1 MISASSTPSIRS
13 EAAEKE
19 TSLFPQTQGPIRWQ
33 RVLFRGHREL
43 HEVELL
49 ALLLRTSGR
58 QQGSVWEQARRC
70 WEGFQDLRALER
82 AGVQEIANH
91 AAISSDKAA
100 AIKAALELGRRL
112 AQQPLSRGEAFVCSR
127 QIWRAYGP
135 RMAGQEQETFWAL
148 LLDQGNRLLREVQVS
163 AGSINRCPVTPT
175 EVFAPALREKAV
187 GMILLHNHPSGHP
200 EPSPEDRA
208 LTERLQQVAQLVGIR
223 LLDHLVLGDQ
233 SYVSFADRG
242 WL

>member
-1 MISASSTPSIRS
+1 MSAAPPTREHT

-19 TSLFPQTQGPIRWQ
+19 SVLFSQTKGPVPLQ
-33 RVLFRGHREL
+33 RLMFRGHREL

-58 QQGSVWEQARRC
+58 QQGNVWEQARRC
-70 WEGFQDLRALER
+70 WEGFQDLRELER
-82 AGVQEIANH
+82 AGVQEIASH
-91 AAISSDKAA
+91 AAISSEKAA

-148 LLDQGNRLLREVQVS
+148 LLDQSNRLLREVQVS
-163 AGSINRCPVTPT
+163 AGSINRCPVTPV

-187 GMILLHNHPSGHP
+187 GMILLHNHPSGQP

-208 LTERLQQVAQLVGIR
+208 LTERLQQVAHLIGIR